1 MKIKYKD
8 NILTV
13 DIQRTVKTN
22 KGNYILA
29 YSITPFDDVG
39 ISLNVY
45 LSNGLNKPFS
55 RNTWIPKDVLLNRAD
70 LVITFFEASDIT
82 RIWIVENNA
91 TLKETI
97 LNTFKKIC
105 NVFVVTEIGI

>member
-13 DIQRTVKTN
+13 DIRRTVKTN
-22 KGNYILA
+22 NGNYILA
-29 YSITPFDDVG
+29 YSITHFDDVR
-39 ISLNVY
+39 IILDVY

-55 RNTWIPKDVLLNRAD
+55 RRTWILKDILLNQAD

-82 RIWIVENNA
+82 RIWIVANNA

-105 NVFVVTEIGI
+105 NVFVVTDRGI